1 MLEAWQVAIP
11 HSDKF
16 PYHRSVMLSD
26 PRPWLHQQP
35 QTQERGQ
42 SLCRVGQRPI
52 RVRLSIPTSYSLA
65 SRLAVALIRC
75 ATISMKAWGSTLDP
89 HGKSGASHLDIF
101 NPSVQCAL
109 PSLLSTIHH
118 LNLSL
123 PLFLNLYS
131 CCCTH
136 FEILPPDPKAPYPYS
151 FGALCAPPE
160 NPCLEPPLD
169 STRKL

>member
-131 CCCTH
+131 CT
-136 FEILPPDPKAPYPYS
+136 FRNLAS
-151 FGALCAPPE
+151 RSQG
-160 NPCLEPPLD
+160 PL
-169 STRKL
+169 SV